1 MITKSLVIGSTSGLG
16 REIFLNLKR
25 KGHEVFSHAR
35 SADHGEQLVGDTSTE
50 EFRISL
56 KNLLLSNA
64 IDTIF
69 FSVGSYTGATSPN
82 LDYVELESAYKNNLL
97 SGVAIIDTVVTAWIG
112 KTRGKLVI
120 INSIAA
126 LSPNPNE
133 AIYGAMKRALSHFTN
148 SVRLGVL
155 SEGIEIIEVFPGA
168 MKTRMT
174 KNRTGWQELMDPSL
188 VADTIV
194 DLAIQNNFS
203 VPSIEIRNRPK

>member
-1 MITKSLVIGSTSGLG
+1 MSTRSLVIGSASGLG
-16 REIFLNLKR
+16 REIALNLKR
-25 KGHEVFSHAR
+25 RGHEVFTHAR
-35 SADHGEQLVGDTSTE
+35 SAEQGYELVGDTSTE
-50 EFRISL
+50 DFRVSL
-56 KNLLLSNA
+56 KNLLSSNA
-64 IDTIF
+64 IDIIF

-82 LDYVELESAYKNNLL
+82 LDFEELESAYKNNLL
-97 SGVAIIDTVVTAWIG
+97 SGIAIIDTVVTAWIG

-126 LSPNPNE
+126 LTPNPNE
-133 AIYGAMKRALSHFTN
+133 AVYGAMKRALSHFTN

-174 KNRTGWQELMDPSL
+174 KNRRGWQDLMDPSL

-194 DLAIQNNFS
+194 DLAIQKNFS
-203 VPSIEIRNRPK
+203 VPTVEIRNTPK